1 MPSMPRRR
9 SGTRMIEA
17 ALILLGYLVFALALY
32 ALIAFEQHFVIKLE
46 VLEQRVRILEERVDC
61 E

>member
-1 MPSMPRRR
+1 
-9 SGTRMIEA
+9 MIEA